1 MAKRQK
7 KVQVSI
13 GINEFSC
20 VTLFNHAAY
29 EYKLNSDLSLNDY
42 ISVFL
47 SLKNEKEERI
57 KNLKVEMNLEEH
69 HQVVKSFY
77 KTQNN
82 LIYNDKR
89 RQELKKEKYYT
100 EKIYNYLKD
109 FSDLKEEVVQE
120 GYALTLYLNKKG
132 TGMKE
137 IYKEYQEEL
146 KDISSEF
153 EKYTVPEKVVNS
165 ENVIKD
171 FEQKVSEI
179 EKEQFSILK
188 EKLKTFFEE
197 NPLYKESEKTEE
209 AEQVP
214 VEIIQT
220 KSDRVSTPNLLNYFI
235 KKSWNE

>member
-7 KVQVSI
+7 KVYVHT
-13 GINEFSC
+13 GINDFSY
-20 VTLFNHAAY
+20 VNLYQHAEY

-42 ISVFL
+42 IFVFL

-69 HQVVKSFY
+69 HEVVKSFY
-77 KTQNN
+77 NTQNN

-89 RQELKKEKYYT
+89 RQELKKERYYT

-109 FSDLKEEVVQE
+109 FSDLKEEVVQK
-120 GYALTLYLNKKG
+120 GTALSLYLNEKG

-235 KKSWNE
+235 KKS